1 MFRNIFV
8 LILCH
13 ISVDLFTGIWPLF
26 KKIGGVDIAIA
37 SLIGMIGG
45 VTGNV
50 LQLYFGQIA
59 DKGKRKQF
67 ILLGLVLSSAAA
79 LYPMYDSNFWY
90 FSLLCLTFIGSSAFH
105 PAATGLAGKI
115 AKNKKSMM
123 IALFVA
129 GGGIGLAFSQVFFAY
144 IYFNYDMQT
153 SILLLLPVICITL
166 CAIYLPANLEA
177 NSNNKSSSRFLP
189 ELKNVFLSL
198 KGLYFIEVLNAALTI
213 GFIFLIPEMMEA
225 LQFGSKMA
233 NGGGHLLFVMGT
245 VIIIIGTSKLCDK
258 LGHKKLLLISYFILL
273 PLYFV
278 FLNVP
283 SLPLEIKLV
292 LFFFIGGLMG
302 ICNPVGVSLGHYLM
316 PNNASLVSALLMGA
330 AWAAGNLILPFVGFV
345 MKITGKDPVTTLNYL
360 GGIILISIVLCLQ
373 LPTKA
378 TVSQTYQDKS

>member
-1 MFRNIFV
+1 MFRNIYI

-26 KKIGGVDIAIA
+26 KKIGNVDIAIA

-45 VTGNV
+45 VTGNI
-50 LQLYFGQIA
+50 LQLYFGQVA
-59 DKGKRKQF
+59 DKGKRKRF

-79 LYPMYDSNFWY
+79 LYPYFDSNYWY

-115 AKNKKSMM
+115 AREKKSMM

-129 GGGIGLAFSQVFFAY
+129 GGGIGLAFSQVFFSY
-144 IYFNYDMQT
+144 IYFNYDKHT
-153 SILLLLPVICITL
+153 GILLLLPAICVAL
-166 CAIYLPANLEA
+166 CAIYFPANLEA
-177 NSNNKSSSRFLP
+177 NSNSKSTLRFLP

-225 LQFGSKMA
+225 LHFSKKMA

-245 VIIIIGTSKLCDK
+245 VIIIIGTSKLSDK
-258 LGHKKLLLISYFILL
+258 LGHKKLLLISYCILL
-273 PLYFV
+273 PLYFF

-283 SLPLEIKLV
+283 TLPIEGKLI
-292 LFFFIGGLMG
+292 LFFLIGGLMG

-330 AWAAGNLILPFVGFV
+330 AWAAGNFILPFVGFV
-345 MKITGKDPVTTLNYL
+345 MKATNKDTVFTLNLL
-360 GGIILISIVLCLQ
+360 GCIILISILFCLR
-373 LPTKA
+373 LPSKS
-378 TVSQTYQDKS
+378 TVSQTYLDKS